1 MGRIN
6 REYKLIIMAK
16 TANIRSISVY
26 CISISTYLVQNAYPV
41 VLGLVIYNKR
51 LTVFLYR
58 IDFFIVFLP

>member
-26 CISISTYLVQNAYPV
+26 CISISTYLVQNVYPV